1 MTRTTT
7 VPRSHGSRSPENI
20 YRRPDTST
28 PTAALSKRAFT
39 KTVVNKQPV
48 KGDYSDKVH
57 KYAAVDVDE
66 SNSPLDTPAP
76 RTRAPKPTSYDTS
89 DIEFKARQRARSRSR
104 SRSKSPAKKDPGKSC
119 LFEPCVMVNFLK
131 FVHQNFW
138 QNGICRQG
146 RPRSDCSLRSSL
158 IEVYPVCRSTKYFK
172 KQLHETLNTLYRLK
186 CTE

>member
-7 VPRSHGSRSPENI
+7 VPRSYGSRSPENI

-28 PTAALSKRAFT
+28 PTAALPKRAFT

-48 KGDYSDKVH
+48 KGDYSVKVH
-57 KYAAVDVDE
+57 KYTAVDVDE

-104 SRSKSPAKKDPGKSC
+104 SRSKSPAKKDPGRSSI
-119 LFEPCVMVNFLK
+119 FEPCVTVNLLK
-131 FVHQNFW
+131 FCTPKFLTKWLMQTG
-138 QNGICRQG
+138 QTQIRQFHKEQ
-146 RPRSDCSLRSSL
+146 SDLGLLCL
-158 IEVYPVCRSTKYFK
+158 PF
-172 KQLHETLNTLYRLK
+172 H
-186 CTE
+186 